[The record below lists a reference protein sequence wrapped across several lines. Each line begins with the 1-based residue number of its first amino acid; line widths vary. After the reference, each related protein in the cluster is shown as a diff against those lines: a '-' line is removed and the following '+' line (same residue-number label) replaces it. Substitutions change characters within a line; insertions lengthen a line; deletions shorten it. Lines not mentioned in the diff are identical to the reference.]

1 MSCVAA
7 APGKLGEEEM
17 RAVVASEIA
26 KALAGRARQDGV
38 AAFKLLARPFSA
50 EDGTLTRTLKP
61 RRAAIFVQYAREL
74 KELMAELR

>member
-1 MSCVAA
+1 MHGAA
-7 APGKLGEEEM
+7 APGKLGDEEM
-17 RAVVASEIA
+17 RAVIRSEIA

-38 AAFKLLARPFSA
+38 AAFKLLGRPLSA

-61 RRAAIFVQYAREL
+61 RRAAIFARYAREL